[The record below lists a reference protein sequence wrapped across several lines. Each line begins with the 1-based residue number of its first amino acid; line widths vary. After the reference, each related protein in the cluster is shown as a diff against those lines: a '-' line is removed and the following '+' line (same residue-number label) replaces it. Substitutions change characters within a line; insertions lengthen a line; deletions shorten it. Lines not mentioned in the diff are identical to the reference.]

1 MGRFRHDPAGAG
13 SVSGGVEQAVRVL
26 VADDHDIVRVGLGMI
41 LDAQPN
47 IEVVAEART
56 GIEAV
61 TLARRLR
68 PDVCLLDIRMPGLD
82 GIEATRQLAGPEV
95 TDPLAVVVITTFDFD
110 EYVHAALR
118 AGARGFLLKDAG
130 PDLLVQAVHAAAR
143 GDALIAPSVTVRLLQ
158 AFARAGARAPAQPL
172 EPLSPR
178 EEEVLRSVAQGRT
191 NAEIAL
197 DLHLSVSTVK
207 AHIASLMTKLG
218 VRNRV
223 EIAAFA
229 YESDRMSKPA

>member
-1 MGRFRHDPAGAG
+1 MSGAH
-13 SVSGGVEQAVRVL
+13 EAAVRVL
-26 VADDHDIVRVGLGMI
+26 VADDHDLVRIGLVMI

-47 IEVVAEART
+47 IQVVGEART

-61 TLARRLR
+61 MLARRLR

-118 AGARGFLLKDAG
+118 AGARGFLLKDADT
-130 PDLLVQAVHAAAR
+130 DLLVQAVHAAAR

-158 AFARAGARAPAQPL
+158 AFARAGAGTAAQPL

-178 EEEVLRSVAQGRT
+178 EEEVLRTVARGLT
-191 NAEIAL
+191 NAEIAR
-197 DLHLSVSTVK
+197 DMHLSLSTVK
-207 AHIASLMTKLG
+207 AHIASLMTKLR

-223 EIAAFA
+223 EIAAWA
-229 YESDRMSKPA
+229 YESDRMSGPD